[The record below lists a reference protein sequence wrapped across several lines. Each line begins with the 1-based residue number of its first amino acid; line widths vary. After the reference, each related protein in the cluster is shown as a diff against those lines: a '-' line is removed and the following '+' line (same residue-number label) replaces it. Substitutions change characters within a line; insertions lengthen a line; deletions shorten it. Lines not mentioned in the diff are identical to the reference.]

1 MSSTFRNALGAV
13 FVAMALIG
21 CESVTSGG
29 YRAPTETLVNAAAEA
44 EAGNN
49 YLTASIHYR
58 TLLDRNPGNRD
69 YLLGWA
75 RNMRYIGRANLV
87 IEAMKKETGVDGG
100 GAAVLI
106 ELGKAEIAASKA
118 KDAVEH
124 LKSALAAGGDNW
136 DAYAALGIGYDLLQS
151 YDEAWDAYTK
161 ALDLSPGNAQVLN
174 NMALSAALSGKLD
187 TAISILDGAPL
198 PVRRIPQI
206 RQNLAFFYGLKGD
219 FKKAETLAKL
229 DLDDAAVRNN
239 LAVFDRFF
247 TNPAKSAAGP

>member
-1 MSSTFRNALGAV
+1 MSSTLRNTVGAV
-13 FVAMALIG
+13 FVAMALTG
-21 CESVTSGG
+21 CESVTGGG
-29 YRAPTETLVNAAAEA
+29 YRAPTEALVEAASEA
-44 EAGNN
+44 EAGND
-49 YLTASIHYR
+49 YLAASLQYR

-75 RNMRYIGRANLV
+75 RNMRYIGKANLV
-87 IEAMKKETGVDGG
+87 IEAMKRKTGVDGG
-100 GAAVLI
+100 DAAVLI

-124 LKSALAAGGDNW
+124 LKSALEKGGDDW
-136 DAYAALGIGYDLLQS
+136 DAYAALGIGYDFLQS

-187 TAISILDGAPL
+187 TAIAILDGAPL

-206 RQNLAFFYGLKGD
+206 RQNLAFFYGLKGEL
-219 FKKAETLAKL
+219 KKAGTLARL

-239 LAVFDRFF
+239 LAVFNRLF
-247 TNPAKSAAGP
+247 TKPAKSLPRR